1 VSRQSDPVTWL
12 ARSAQHTQLIGAR
25 LAQALPPLTA
35 QPAITYLTGELGAGK
50 TTLAR
55 GFLEGRGFKS
65 PVRSPTYT
73 LLECYEVS
81 DLVVVHL
88 DLYRVQ
94 RESELEALGLRD
106 LVAPNHLWLV
116 EWPERGG
123 RRLPPADLVV
133 ALQAEPLGHR
143 VQLAARSALGAAWL
157 DRAVELCSV
166 SP

>member
-1 VSRQSDPVTWL
+1 VSPQSDPATWL

-25 LAQALPPLTA
+25 LAQCLPPLTA
-35 QPAITYLTGELGAGK
+35 EPAIAYLTGELGAGK

-55 GFLEGRGFKS
+55 GFLEGRGFKG

-88 DLYRVQ
+88 DLYRV
-94 RESELEALGLRD
+94 REESELEALGLRD
-106 LVAPNHLWLV
+106 LVAPHHLWLV

-123 RRLPPADLVV
+123 RRLPAADLVV
-133 ALQAEPLGHR
+133 ALQVQPLGHR
-143 VQLAARSALGAAWL
+143 VQLAARSALGGAWL
-157 DRAVELCSV
+157 DRTVELCSV